1 MFEKSVGIFQRS
13 IERQNECGVAAI
25 LTSRL
30 SPTKQGDP
38 RERIYVTRPAL
49 LLSIKRGTLA
59 RKLFRTAC
67 IKRQGTD
74 RREKGRALFA
84 NNKDVHRYLI
94 PVSFDLAG
102 AISITDEN

>member
-1 MFEKSVGIFQRS
+1 MFEKSVGTFQRS
-13 IERQNECGVAAI
+13 IERQNECSIAAI

-30 SPTKQGDP
+30 FPTKQGDP

-67 IKRQGTD
+67 IKRQVEGTD
-74 RREKGRALFA
+74 RREKALLA
-84 NNKDVHRYLI
+84 NNKDIHRYLI
-94 PVSFDLAG
+94 PVSFDPG
-102 AISITDEN
+102 